1 MIGFNQWESPR
12 HHRIASLQLHY
23 QMRAFTHKHPQ
34 MHTHVHPFAPSLIT
48 CLSSS
53 YQMKQHGT
61 NSDGRGVLR
70 DHHSSVIAAT
80 LPVTV
85 VGGKERCQHVVMA
98 YHTLPPPP
106 QNVVPVATAIVG
118 ATVIEH
124 GEKL

>member
-1 MIGFNQWESPR
+1 MGESQASS
-12 HHRIASLQLHY
+12 HRKLAITLPNASICAQTPTNARTPIRTQPDHL
-23 QMRAFTHKHPQ
+23 
-34 MHTHVHPFAPSLIT
+34 SLF
-48 CLSSS
+48 S

-61 NSDGRGVLR
+61 DSDGRGVLR

-106 QNVVPVATAIVG
+106 QNVVPATTAITIVVLPVNV
-118 ATVIEH
+118 TVVEH
-124 GEKL
+124 GEEQ